1 MGWVLHC
8 LLTFADKHAHTQYIY
23 VQKITIAPID
33 KNHPQLS
40 AEWDCYTAVKTIR
53 YYKYILYLDND
64 L

>member
-1 MGWVLHC
+1 MY
-8 LLTFADKHAHTQYIY
+8 K
-23 VQKITIAPID
+23 KITIALID

-40 AEWDCYTAVKTIR
+40 AELDCYTAVKTIR